1 MKNIFKEFKSD
12 LAGRILNISIF
23 NFSIHVFRP
32 IPQFWLLS
40 LSSNKHF
47 PLSLHKL
54 QIIYQSFFQQIH
66 IISIHLFMLFIW
78 YHLFIVIYLN
88 REVCNFG
95 SMPCF
100 LFFGFNFQTFI
111 FSFKFMPWVPLF
123 GCVDSFFCTEFL
135 LLKLDAIPFF

>member
-111 FSFKFMPWVPLF
+111 FSFKFIPWVPLF

-135 LLKLDAIPFF
+135 LLKLDAKPFF